1 MIKFHKSKGFSLV
14 ELMIV
19 VAIMA
24 ILAAIA
30 IPSFMKFSMKAK
42 TAEASQNLSGIRTA
56 EESYRAEEDGYLA
69 CGPYPNT
76 VAAPPPASGTSW
88 DATAAAA
95 SNFSAIGFAADGR
108 VRYCYAVAI
117 ANASNTGPTFTA
129 TAVGDLD
136 EKDGIATFWVSSA
149 SNSYPKVVNTT
160 PGEY

>member
-42 TAEASQNLSGIRTA
+42 TAEASQNLSGIRTCQ
-56 EESYRAEEDGYLA
+56 ESYRAEEDVYMA
-69 CGPYPNT
+69 CATYP
-76 VAAPPPASGTSW
+76 AAVPPASGTPW
-88 DATAAAA
+88 VA
-95 SNFSAIGFAADGR
+95 SASGNFADVGFAADGR
-108 VRYCYAVAI
+108 VRYRYAVNI
-117 ANASNTGPTFTA
+117 SSNGAPTFEVTA
-129 TAVGDLD
+129 EGNLD
-136 EKDGIATFWVSSA
+136 ETGGNGQFSVDSSDAAT
-149 SNSYPKVVNTT
+149 YPKVVNDN

>member
-56 EESYRAEEDGYLA
+56 EESYRAEEDAYLA
-69 CGPYPNT
+69 CTGYPNT
-76 VAAPPPASGTSW
+76 VLAPPPASGTPWSTPSSGNF
-88 DATAAAA
+88 AT
-95 SNFSAIGFAADGR
+95 IGFAADGR
-108 VRYCYAVAI
+108 VRYCYTVTT
-117 ANASNTGPTFTA
+117 ASATGPTFGV

-136 EKDGIATFWVSSA
+136 EKGTFGTFSINSA
-149 SNSYPKVVNTT
+149 SNHYPKVQNDN

>member
-1 MIKFHKSKGFSLV
+1 MIKFRKSKGFSLV

-56 EESYRAEEDGYLA
+56 QESYRAENDVYLA
-69 CGPYPNT
+69 CTGYPNSASNT
-76 VAAPPPASGTSW
+76 FPPASGTYWNS
-88 DATAAAA
+88 ANA
-95 SNFSAIGFAADGR
+95 SNFSDIGFAADGN
-108 VRYCYAVAI
+108 VRYNYAVSVTTGS
-117 ANASNTGPTFTA
+117 NAPTFRA
-129 TAVGDLD
+129 SAWGDLD
-136 EKDGIATFWVSSA
+136 EDNTAGKFYVDSGETST
-149 SNSYPKVVNTT
+149 YPKVVNDA